1 MVEEKPPEWRIYF
14 FLSSIFLIN
23 TIFIKFSFSWPWDS
37 ESFTLGAMGL
47 TGLIMLYISWYRFT
61 FKRRGLVPWLDLW
74 ENPQSSSKK
83 LFLFSLIILILSYL
97 LGRDQLFF
105 LNCFTYFYSSNLC
118 ISKRYNSFRRLNYL
132 LPGFQNCN
140 GKASFPCIALNAK
153 WSALSFQ
160 RCPL

>member
-14 FLSSIFLIN
+14 FLSSILLIN

-37 ESFTLGAMGL
+37 KSFTLGVMGL

-83 LFLFSLIILILSYL
+83 LFLFSLIILILSYQ

-105 LNCFTYFYSSNLC
+105 PDPTSLIFSL
-118 ISKRYNSFRRLNYL
+118 
-132 LPGFQNCN
+132 
-140 GKASFPCIALNAK
+140 IALLTFIQATYVF
-153 WSALSFQ
+153 LSVTI
-160 RCPL
+160 LSDD

>member
-14 FLSSIFLIN
+14 FLSSILLIN
-23 TIFIKFSFSWPWDS
+23 TIFIEFSFSWPWDS
-37 ESFTLGAMGL
+37 KSFTLGVMGL

-105 LNCFTYFYSSNLC
+105 PDPTSLIFSL
-118 ISKRYNSFRRLNYL
+118 
-132 LPGFQNCN
+132 
-140 GKASFPCIALNAK
+140 IALLTFIQATYVF
-153 WSALSFQ
+153 LSVTI
-160 RCPL
+160 LSDD